1 MNYAF
6 LEPSEFYTV
15 TKELP
20 DLEGSPVPVT
30 PFALPERY
38 GGTVANDINQNAA
51 RQHDDNMMA
60 FSITTSATDAARKM
74 EQIEA
79 QLA

>member
-1 MNYAF
+1 VA
-6 LEPSEFYTV
+6 
-15 TKELP
+15 
-20 DLEGSPVPVT
+20 

-38 GGTVANDINQNAA
+38 GGTLANDINSSAY

-74 EQIEA
+74 EEIEA
-79 QLA
+79 HLA

>member
-1 MNYAF
+1 MA
-6 LEPSEFYTV
+6 
-15 TKELP
+15 
-20 DLEGSPVPVT
+20 

-38 GGTVANDINQNAA
+38 GGTLANDINSSAY

-74 EQIEA
+74 EEIEA
-79 QLA
+79 HLA

>member
-1 MNYAF
+1 LNYAF
-6 LEPSEFYTV
+6 LDPSECYTV

-20 DLEGSPVPVT
+20 DLEGSPVPVA
-30 PFALPERY
+30 PFALPERD
-38 GGTVANDINQNAA
+38 GGTLANDINQNAA

-74 EQIEA
+74 E
-79 QLA
+79 